1 MELSPALSSL
11 SKARANKNKAFFAFA
26 NAAFFA
32 FANAAFL
39 PDTGQFI
46 KEEKRFAFSGHSG
59 CPDKA
64 SAKVDFF
71 WSIYKHFMRKNV
83 SPNL

>member
-11 SKARANKNKAFFAFA
+11 SKARANKNK
-26 NAAFFA
+26 AFFA